1 MAPDVWESHTTK
13 ATMVAHNCL
22 GKETH
27 AANNNFAAHAD
38 ARPKTIIFP
47 WSHMSASE
55 RAVLV
60 AEQCIHAHHESVL
73 MYGHSSELIKQT
85 NGHLSEL
92 IKTKYKLI
100 KQKCQNLPDC
110 KSADPEMG
118 TCRPCADSIDK
129 SQHVYCAKT
138 SSHSLESFAS

>member
-47 WSHMSASE
+47 WSHMPASE

-60 AEQCIHAHHESVL
+60 AEQCIHEQHESVL
-73 MYGHSSELIKQT
+73 MYGHPSELIKQT
-85 NGHLSEL
+85 NGHSS
-92 IKTKYKLI
+92 KLI
-100 KQKCQNLPDC
+100 KQRCQHLPDC
-110 KSADPEMG
+110 KSADPEIG
-118 TCRPCADSIDK
+118 TCRPCADSTDK
-129 SQHVYCAKT
+129 SQYVYCAKT
-138 SSHSLESFAS
+138 SPHSLESFAS